1 MKSFDK
7 IIGAS
12 AANLRETR
20 VKNVCRNAEA
30 ASRAKV
36 EAQKQSFRDKQSK
49 LEDMLDLGATNTQ
62 DIATHLKG
70 FDANKFVDSLYP
82 LAVEMATEARIISI
96 MVNVH
101 NMLFPDKKVD
111 NLDEDDLSILAGIE
125 NLA

>member
-12 AANLRETR
+12 ANDLRETR
-20 VKNVCRNAEA
+20 VKNVCRNTEA

-36 EAQKQSFRDKQSK
+36 ECQKQAFRDKQSQ

-70 FDANKFVDSLYP
+70 FDARKFVDELYP
-82 LAVEMATEARIISI
+82 LAVAMATEARCIAI

-101 NMLFPDKKVD
+101 NKLFPDSKVD
-111 NLDEDDLSILAGIE
+111 GLDDDDLTILAGLDKI
-125 NLA
+125 